1 MLPRLTLSALS
12 SRMCPSPL
20 AGRGGYGMMTTLL
33 PGELPEG
40 SDEHIGESI
49 LWQEGLLQEPNLDDS
64 HTTLLPPSKMII
76 PYTWTYLQ
84 NSNRLIDLK
93 DEIMAATGKAR
104 GKG

>member
-1 MLPRLTLSALS
+1 
-12 SRMCPSPL
+12 
-20 AGRGGYGMMTTLL
+20 
-33 PGELPEG
+33 
-40 SDEHIGESI
+40 
-49 LWQEGLLQEPNLDDS
+49 
-64 HTTLLPPSKMII
+64 MII